1 MLSQRRLYFT
11 SPQQWAHL
19 KLILKKLPHNLIPQP
34 AGCSL
39 APVSCPKPF
48 GEKDSK
54 SGRLLSVLTRKS
66 RILILFALHVLG
78 ARAQRTLAVML
89 QIIKYLQPAP
99 GLLHNRPWEPSML
112 TSLCKLKLSWQS
124 LREGKHSQ
132 HPPTNIQQD
141 RLQAFKKMLNIST
154 ISYASYRS
162 MICPACFAIPG
173 STSFNL
179 IQLKN

>member
-1 MLSQRRLYFT
+1 MLSQRQLYFT

-34 AGCSL
+34 PGCSL

-48 GEKDSK
+48 GEKHSR
-54 SGRLLSVLTRKS
+54 SGRLAVLTRKN
-66 RILILFALHVLG
+66 RILILFALHILG
-78 ARAQRTLAVML
+78 ARAQRTSAVML
-89 QIIKYLQPAP
+89 QFIKYLQPAP
-99 GLLHNRPWEPSML
+99 GLLHSGPWEPSML
-112 TSLCKLKLSWQS
+112 TSLCKLNISWQS
-124 LREGKHSQ
+124 LREDKHSQ

-141 RLQAFKKMLNIST
+141 GLRAFKKMLNIST

-162 MICPACFAIPG
+162 VICPACFAIPG
-173 STSFNL
+173 SIAFNL